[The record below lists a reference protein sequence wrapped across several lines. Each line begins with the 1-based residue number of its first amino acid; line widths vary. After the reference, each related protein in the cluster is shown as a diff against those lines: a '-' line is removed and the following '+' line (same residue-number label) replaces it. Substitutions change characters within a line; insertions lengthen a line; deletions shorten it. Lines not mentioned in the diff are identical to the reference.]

1 VRNAGAFT
9 CELYCPADALYV
21 APQAEAAAAI
31 SEQAVIASGPLGSYR
46 EAGADPAKNGDH
58 IPAVR
63 TALSPREEMAQR
75 LLVRRVILNRRP
87 E

>member
-1 VRNAGAFT
+1 MSR
-9 CELYCPADALYV
+9 L
-21 APQAEAAAAI
+21 QAETAAAI
-31 SEQAVIASGPLGSYR
+31 SEQAVIASGPLGSYH

-63 TALSPREEMAQR
+63 TALSPREETAQR